1 MQKTKIGARDIP
13 IKDGRK
19 TLVRFSGGN
28 GGPGEAGLWE
38 FWTIVGPERGG
49 DIGRCREGADP
60 GERWRRMAGAQGYE
74 KLYAWATSA
83 AQYMR
88 PSSAAEVEVWLNKN
102 QKDARFVES
111 VQVAGED
118 MAIAAKYRLRPNL
131 RPK

>member
-19 TLVRFSGGN
+19 TLVRFSGG
-28 GGPGEAGLWE
+28 
-38 FWTIVGPERGG
+38 
-49 DIGRCREGADP
+49 EGADP

-102 QKDARFVES
+102 QKDARFIES
-111 VQVAGED
+111 VEVAGEN
-118 MAIAAKYRLRPNL
+118 MTIAAKYRL
-131 RPK
+131 